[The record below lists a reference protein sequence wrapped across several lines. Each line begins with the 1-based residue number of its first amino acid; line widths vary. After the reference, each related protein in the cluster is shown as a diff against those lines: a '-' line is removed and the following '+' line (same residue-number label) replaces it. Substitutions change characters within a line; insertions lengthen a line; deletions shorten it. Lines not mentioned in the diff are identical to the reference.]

1 MSCSRSRSQEGVKAG
16 FEPRSVSSGGT
27 CFRFFE
33 ISHLLLLWVN
43 LSPVLRAQLIM
54 NVTLM
59 GQHPTTFLPTALKPG
74 PVGSTKKKI
83 PFTAQL
89 IIDSRSQ
96 SSTSSLWGPR
106 WDTRVGREMDSLATG

>member
-1 MSCSRSRSQEGVKAG
+1 MSCLRSRSQEGVKAG
-16 FEPRSVSSGGT
+16 FEPRSVSSSRT
-27 CFRFFE
+27 CLRFFE

-43 LSPVLRAQLIM
+43 PSPVLRAQLIM
-54 NVTLM
+54 NVTLI
-59 GQHPTTFLPTALKPG
+59 GQHPTTLLPTALKPG

-83 PFTAQL
+83 PLTAQL

-106 WDTRVGREMDSLATG
+106 WDTRVGREIDSLATG